1 MLSLLTYLPASSVML
16 FSSLKCGSNHVT
28 PLHKILQWF
37 LGCRL
42 LFSARYLRSFKIWVM
57 HMKIWLMRTSSALS
71 PVSLLG
77 STHTKELSFLQGLVR
92 FSTPSLD
99 YALPPT
105 HCSIVCPDGGRGFIL
120 LDLAQ
125 PGSLPRRPST
135 NSEAAFS
142 VWYTLLSSYYI
153 VTICNSIFSLTFNIF
168 QDSV

>member
-1 MLSLLTYLPASSVML
+1 MLSLLTCLPASSVML
-16 FSSLKCGSNHVT
+16 FSSLKCESNHVT

-37 LGCRL
+37 LGCSL

-57 HMKIWLMRTSSALS
+57 HIKIWFIHISSALF

-77 STHTKELSFLQGLVR
+77 STRTKVLIFLQGVMC

-99 YALPPT
+99 YGLPST
-105 HCSIVCPDGGRGFIL
+105 WYSIVCPDGDCLFTL

-125 PGSLPRRPST
+125 PGSLPWHSST
-135 NSEAAFS
+135 NFEAASS
-142 VWYTLLSSYYI
+142 VWSTLLSSHYI
-153 VTICNSIFSLTFNIF
+153 VISCNSIFSLTFNIF

>member
-1 MLSLLTYLPASSVML
+1 ML
-16 FSSLKCGSNHVT
+16 FSSLKCESNHVT

-37 LGCRL
+37 LGCSL

-77 STHTKELSFLQGLVR
+77 SAHTRELSFLQGLVC

-99 YALPPT
+99 NALPPT
-105 HCSIVCPDGGRGFIL
+105 HFSIVCPDGGHGFIL

-125 PGSLPRRPST
+125 PGSLPQNPST
-135 NSEAAFS
+135 NFEAAFS
-142 VWYTLLSSYYI
+142 V
-153 VTICNSIFSLTFNIF
+153 
-168 QDSV
+168 